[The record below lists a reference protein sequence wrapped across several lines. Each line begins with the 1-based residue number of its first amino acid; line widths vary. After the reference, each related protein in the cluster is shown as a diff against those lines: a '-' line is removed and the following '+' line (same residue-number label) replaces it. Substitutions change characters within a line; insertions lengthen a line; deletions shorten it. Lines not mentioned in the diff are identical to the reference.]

1 MKRPFTIEACVD
13 SLEAAKAAEK
23 NGADQIE
30 LCSRLD
36 VGGLTPDFTLIK
48 QVKESLNIPIRVM
61 IRPREGDF
69 YYSDD
74 EVEDM
79 IDSISKCRY
88 INVEGVVL
96 GATTSSMKKLDME
109 LLEELAAVAYPLP
122 VTIHKA
128 IDECTSPVQEVTRL
142 KKIKNIDAVLTS
154 GKAETALEGQNIL
167 VEMINEA
174 GARINIISAG
184 KITSENLEDV
194 HEAIGGKFYH
204 GRKII

>member
-122 VTIHKA
+122 VTIHK
-128 IDECTSPVQEVTRL
+128 
-142 KKIKNIDAVLTS
+142 
-154 GKAETALEGQNIL
+154 
-167 VEMINEA
+167 
-174 GARINIISAG
+174 
-184 KITSENLEDV
+184 
-194 HEAIGGKFYH
+194 
-204 GRKII
+204 